1 VNGRDPIVPVD
12 APPGEPA
19 RAGDPTDVELRIAR
33 LERRAE
39 RERVSR
45 KAAEQLLEAKSAELY
60 EANRSLKAF
69 NERLESLVTQRTAA
83 LREALER
90 AEAGTRAKS
99 AFLATMSHEIRTPL
113 NGVIGMI
120 ELLRGTRLDGEQR
133 GYVETLL
140 QSADTLL
147 AIIND
152 VLDFSRIEAGRLE
165 LEHRPFSPLRLAQ
178 DVIAMLRPQAEHKG
192 LAMLLWSG
200 ALPERLAGD
209 PTRLQQVWLNLL
221 SNAIK
226 FTDHGEVRF
235 DLRAERLERGRWRLH
250 GAVIDTGIG
259 LTEAQRLRLFE
270 AFSQA
275 DSSMSRRYGGSG
287 LGLAIC
293 SRLVGL
299 MDGALTVESTPGEGS
314 RFGFSVC
321 FDAIADAPP
330 PAVEPAAVPL
340 AALGSLRV
348 LLAEDNTV
356 NQTLALSVLRK
367 FGIDAR
373 LARDGREALD
383 AVHEADFDVVLMDVQ
398 MPGMD
403 GIEATQAI
411 RALGDAVH
419 QPRIIAVTAN
429 AFEQDRER
437 CMQAGMDDFVAKP
450 FRQDALRAALAL
462 ALAPRTV
469 G

>member
-1 VNGRDPIVPVD
+1 MNGRDPL
-12 APPGEPA
+12 AP
-19 RAGDPTDVELRIAR
+19 GDPPTGDPALTADTADIEARIAR
-33 LERRAE
+33 LQRRAE
-39 RERVSR
+39 RERAAR
-45 KAAEQLLEAKSAELY
+45 KEAEQLLEGKSAELY

-69 NERLESLVTQRTAA
+69 NERLESQVEQRTAA

-120 ELLRGTRLDGEQR
+120 ELLQGTRLDGEQR

-178 DVIAMLRPQAEHKG
+178 DVMAMLRPQAERKG

-221 SNAIK
+221 SNAVK

-235 DLRAERLERGRWRLH
+235 DLRAERLEGGRWRLH
-250 GAVIDTGIG
+250 GGVTDTGIG
-259 LTEAQRLRLFE
+259 LTDTQRLRLFE

-293 SRLVGL
+293 SRLVAM

-314 RFGFSVC
+314 CFGFSVS
-321 FDAIADAPP
+321 FDALADAS
-330 PAVEPAAVPL
+330 PAAPTQRETPA
-340 AALGSLRV
+340 AALGTLRV
-348 LLAEDNTV
+348 LLAEDNPV
-356 NQTLALSVLRK
+356 NQALALSVLRR

-373 LARDGREALD
+373 LAQDGRQALEA
-383 AVHEADFDVVLMDVQ
+383 VREAAYDVVLMDVQ

-403 GIEATQAI
+403 GIEATRAI
-411 RALGDAVH
+411 RALADAVH
-419 QPRIIAVTAN
+419 QPWIIAVTAN

-437 CMQAGMDDFVAKP
+437 CMLAGMDDFVAKP
-450 FRQDALRAALAL
+450 FRQEALRAALAL
-462 ALAPRTV
+462 ALEPREV